1 MGCVKASISSKNMG
15 TWNIIEEVW
24 AKMGE
29 STGIATVFE
38 ETFGCYS
45 ENEKHIIFVCKDEE
59 IPWKA
64 REKSKKAST
73 ENLETSAQK

>member
-38 ETFGCYS
+38 DRA
-45 ENEKHIIFVCKDEE
+45 KIIGK
-59 IPWKA
+59 I
-64 REKSKKAST
+64 
-73 ENLETSAQK
+73 